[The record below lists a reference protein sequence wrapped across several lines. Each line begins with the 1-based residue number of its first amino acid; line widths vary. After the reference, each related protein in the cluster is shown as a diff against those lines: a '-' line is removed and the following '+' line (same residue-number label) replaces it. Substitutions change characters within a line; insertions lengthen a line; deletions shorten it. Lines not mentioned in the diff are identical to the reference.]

1 MNMRYPALL
10 FLCAA
15 ACSFPRHTA
24 SKVVEFTVPATA
36 LQRLECETHNGG
48 ITITGSPTADAV
60 TVRAEMSV
68 RGYTQ
73 DEADTNL
80 HLLEIGNE
88 TTDGKLRLF
97 GKYPRNELMNRS
109 PSFAFTL
116 TVPQRLEVTLE
127 SHNGDLHML
136 QLDGALH
143 SITHNGDIELKGN
156 NCKVSLETHNGNVVA
171 DFAGTGALDGVVT
184 THNGNVSLGFPGQV
198 DATVAASTHNGSLS
212 GGARLV
218 DAKQTRRQ
226 LSGRLGAGTGKLT
239 VTTHNGDVS
248 VR

>member
-10 FLCAA
+10 FLFAA

-60 TVRAEMSV
+60 SVRAEMSV
-68 RGYTQ
+68 RGYSQ
-73 DEADTNL
+73 EEADSNL
-80 HLLEIGNE
+80 HLLEVGSE

-97 GKYPRNELMNRS
+97 GKYPRNELSNRS

-116 TVPQRLEVTLE
+116 TIPSRLAVELE
-127 SHNGDLHML
+127 SHNGDLRVTDL
-136 QLDGALH
+136 AGALK
-143 SITHNGDIELKGN
+143 STTHNGDIQLKGQSP
-156 NCKVSLETHNGNVVA
+156 KVALETHNGSVIADFAGTGSLDGDVVTHNGNVV
-171 DFAGTGALDGVVT
+171 
-184 THNGNVSLGFPGQV
+184 LGFPGDV
-198 DATVAASTHNGSLS
+198 DATVAASTHNGSLT
-212 GGARLV
+212 GGTRLA
-218 DAKQTRRQ
+218 DAKVTRRQ
-226 LSGRLGAGTGKLT
+226 LNGRVGAGTGKLT
-239 VTTHNGDVS
+239 VTTHNGDVT